1 MIGKNIKK
9 WTLSLAI
16 LLLLSCSSS
25 NSIDRFYE
33 MHKNDN
39 QVLAVRVPQSM
50 LSLLGGISPE
60 LRNIIGNTRDIRFM
74 RFSGLSTPKIQ
85 SLSNQ
90 MNDISS
96 SSFIE
101 IYRKN
106 QDEKRNVVSIREK
119 RNLVKEILI
128 FNHDDF
134 NANLLYFNGDFD
146 PAKVRDLAENEQFNE
161 MSETLFSQFSG
172 PVPIE

>member
-1 MIGKNIKK
+1 MAGIGTNK
-9 WTLSLAI
+9 WIAS
-16 LLLLSCSSS
+16 LLLLLMLSCGSS

-39 QVLAVRVPQSM
+39 AVLAVRVPQSM

-60 LRNIIGNTRDIRFM
+60 LQNVIGNTRDIRFM

-90 MNDISS
+90 MNNITS

-101 IYRKN
+101 VYRKN
-106 QDEKRNVVSIREK
+106 QDAKRNVVSIREK

-146 PAKVRDLAENEQFNE
+146 PAKVRKMAENEQFNE

>member
-1 MIGKNIKK
+1 MTGIHLRK
-9 WTLSLAI
+9 WIFSALF
-16 LLLLSCSSS
+16 LLLLSCAST

-39 QVLAVRVPQSM
+39 EVLAVRVPQSM
-50 LSLLGGISPE
+50 LSLLSGISPE
-60 LRNIIGNTRDIRFM
+60 LQNIIGNTRDIRFM

-90 MNDISS
+90 MSNITS

-101 IYRKN
+101 VYRKN
-106 QDEKRNVVSIREK
+106 QDTKRSVVSIREK
-119 RNLVKEILI
+119 RNLVKEIMI
-128 FNHDDF
+128 FNHDDL

-146 PAKVRDLAENEQFNE
+146 PAKVRSLAENEQFND

-172 PVPIE
+172 PVLIE